1 MDKTLL
7 LFINRELTN
16 PFLDWLMATF
26 TNFDV
31 WLPILIIAT
40 LLLLW
45 LGNFR
50 VRSFVLV
57 SLITIGFTGAIFTQ
71 FAKKLVNR
79 PRPAQSLAEVRE
91 VSLQKK
97 KPAILG
103 VFSPVVVSLSQPPA
117 GPVIGRSFPSG
128 HAINNTIIATLAILF
143 FGRIGALFIIPAAIV
158 SYSRIYCGSHWPS
171 DVFVSIVL
179 AIGISLVAASIL
191 SMLYERVAA
200 RWFPLFYQRHP
211 SLLGKHH

>member
-7 LFINRELTN
+7 LFINREWTN

-26 TNFDV
+26 TNFEV
-31 WLPILIIAT
+31 WLPILVIAM

-50 VRSFVLV
+50 IRSFVMV
-57 SLITIGFTGAIFTQ
+57 ALITIGFTGGIFTH

-103 VFSPVVVSLSQPPA
+103 VFLPVDVAFSQPPT
-117 GPVIGRSFPSG
+117 GPVVGRSFPSG
-128 HAINNTIIATLAILF
+128 HAMNNTIIATLAILF
-143 FGRIGALFIIPAAIV
+143 FGRIGALYILPAAIV

-171 DVFVSIVL
+171 DVFVSIIL
-179 AIGISLVAASIL
+179 AIGISLIAASIL
-191 SMLYERVAA
+191 NMLYERIAA
-200 RWFPLFYQRHP
+200 RWFPLFFQRYP
-211 SLLGKHH
+211 SLLGTHR

>member
-103 VFSPVVVSLSQPPA
+103 VFSPVQVSLSQPPA